1 MERKIYIIPNSG
13 RYEGKLLILDHVES
27 MTHIS
32 NSRIAKHPVESM
44 NKSVADHRFR
54 EAKVIQM
61 SGNVSDAWDTEITLV
76 PTPVFQTM
84 TNRDSQVVR
93 EQCEFNLGAD
103 SPTCIMMNKVL
114 DNIVSLEV
122 PISFELAA
130 ELFKIPSDEF
140 YWIKTADSLV
150 KAEKDKLDIAKSK
163 SLSLTGGKY
172 NSDYNNGSI
181 NTVQQT
187 REMINE
193 LDREGTFVT
202 IVSMFESYHNMVMKS
217 YTNPLR
223 NGVERGAYWVDL
235 VFEEQLTATTVTNP
249 IVLQATASEEV
260 VAEVAAGKTSPV
272 PVPKT
277 DASYRTID
285 ALVTEELI
293 IKSRDNT
300 KIYTYM
306 NVQSTNRENLI
317 NIGLKPYLIA
327 PNETGLS
334 RAKMDIRG
342 RIATIES
349 VRGVWDGK

>member
-1 MERKIYIIPNSG
+1 MERKIYIIPNTG

-84 TNRDSQVVR
+84 TNRDAQVIR
-93 EQCEFNLGAD
+93 EQCAFELGAD
-103 SPTCIMMNKVL
+103 SPTCILMNKVL
-114 DNIVSLEV
+114 DNVPTLPIALE
-122 PISFELAA
+122 L
-130 ELFKIPSDEF
+130 LLIPSDEF
-140 YWIKTADSLV
+140 YWITTAEALV
-150 KAEKDKLDIAKSK
+150 KAEKDKLAIAKSK

-277 DASYRTID
+277 DASYKTID
-285 ALVTEELI
+285 ALVTEELA
-293 IKSRDNT
+293 IKSRDNS
-300 KIYTYM
+300 KINTYM
-306 NVQSTNRENLI
+306 NVQSTNRENLV

-334 RAKMDIRG
+334 RARMDIRG

-349 VRGVWDGK
+349 VKGVWNGK